1 MKSAHVPL
9 LPTRPF
15 IAELSEKTLL
25 LSSKLNNDTNEVRPG
40 SDQAITADD
49 TVDSYSHEH
58 NSASAQSHP
67 PLWMIQRQMRSAVV
81 RQHISDILSTTPQS
95 NASIIHTATA
105 VSKDKLQP
113 LHPPTFLGAGNYVAE
128 LIPYRN
134 FYHTKKQ
141 DRNFVRNFEKQD
153 RRRRQDIEEK
163 RRRRVIDF
171 HKVLLAHKDEF
182 FRFHKGKRSESVRHA
197 RLAMM
202 HVERADSMKG
212 KDEARAEMRR
222 IQALQE
228 NDMEAYAN
236 LIKDTKNGRLKFL
249 LNETDTYISEINR
262 MIQEQR
268 VVLPDSEL
276 SAQEIDSDVM
286 IGNQDDLLGNS
297 QSKLAAAD
305 HSSTMALSPT
315 QNHFDTSD
323 DHFDASIPDGS
334 QRTNE
339 TTKDYYRSTHRTV
352 EQVTQPTMLR
362 GGDLKEYQLSGLHW
376 LVSLYNNKLNGILAD
391 EMGLGKTIQ
400 TIALICYL
408 MEFKANKGPFLIVV
422 PLSTLSNW
430 VNEFNKWAPDAIKV
444 VYKGSPDERKKLFR
458 EEVEPGRLNVLL
470 TTYEYIMKDKAAL
483 RKPCWQ
489 YIIVDEGHR
498 MKNAESK
505 FAQIL
510 GTAYQ
515 SKNRILL
522 TGTPLQN
529 DLAELWALL
538 NFLLPK
544 IFHSSD
550 TFDQWF
556 NKPFAQFR
564 NQTTALANPA
574 DEMSD
579 NPILTQEE
587 RLLIVN
593 RLHEV
598 LRPFVLRRVK
608 SEVLTQL
615 PEKVEKILRCN
626 LSGALLLST
635 MMYFHVMMIHSSC
648 CD

>member
-25 LSSKLNNDTNEVRPG
+25 LSSKISNDTNEVSTG
-40 SDQAITADD
+40 FDHAVMTADD
-49 TVDSYSHEH
+49 TAVDSCSHE
-58 NSASAQSHP
+58 NDRASFQSHP

-81 RQHISDILSTTPQS
+81 HQHICDIQSSTPQS
-95 NASIIHTATA
+95 NASIIHTTTATIP
-105 VSKDKLQP
+105 SKDKLQL
-113 LHPPTFLGAGNYVAE
+113 LHPPTFLGSGNYLAE

-163 RRRRVIDF
+163 RRRRVIEF
-171 HKVLLAHKDEF
+171 HKVLLAHKEEF
-182 FRFHKGKRSESVRHA
+182 FRFHKGKRSESVKHA

-202 HVERADSMKG
+202 HVERTDSMKG

-268 VVLPDSEL
+268 VVLPDNEVIT
-276 SAQEIDSDVM
+276 QDIDSDVM
-286 IGNQDDLLGNS
+286 IGNQEDSVHSS
-297 QSKLAAAD
+297 QSKVAAGD
-305 HSSTMALSPT
+305 QSSTTALPPA
-315 QNHFDTSD
+315 QNQGDTSD
-323 DHFDASIPDGS
+323 D
-334 QRTNE
+334 QRMNE

-564 NQTTALANPA
+564 NQTTALTNPA

-626 LSGALLLST
+626 LSGPPYCLLC
-635 MMYFHVMMIHSSC
+635 VMIIHSSS
-648 CD
+648 